1 MKNIIVTLMACAFLS
16 GCKLYE
22 VDFTE
27 RSFNLDHVKRMTVV
41 AGGFRADPL
50 TDPLNKCAGPEDTAF
65 TRMRIYSTVLEE
77 ALILRNGLV
86 ETTLMNGS
94 NPAKASIEP
103 MRGDEFRLY
112 MAVMGDQSGDLAIYM
127 PAMFDAS
134 GRCLRLGAAW
144 IGTWNA
150 GEFSF
155 YKSLRHRPDRKGG
168 PGRWIYDRRENEDRR
183 TGSIILYGTGGS
195 LRKQSVRIVTD
206 KISNIASLDSF
217 RVTRIFRRSP
227 SQIGADKGVVFDI
240 SEIFQD
246 PYALRF
252 SRILPDS
259 LRR

>member
-1 MKNIIVTLMACAFLS
+1 MKKIIGMLMACSLLS

-27 RSFNLDHVKRMTVV
+27 RSIDLEHVKRMTVV
-41 AGGFRADPL
+41 AGGFRADAL
-50 TDPLNKCAGPEDTAF
+50 TDPLNKVAGPEDTSF
-65 TRMRIYSTVLEE
+65 TRMRLYSTVLGE
-77 ALILRNGLV
+77 ATIIRNGLV

-94 NPAKASIEP
+94 NPAKAGVEP

-112 MAVMGDQSGDLAIYM
+112 MAVMGDQAGDLAIYM

-155 YKSLRHRPDRKGG
+155 YKTLRHRPDRKGG

-217 RVTRIFRRSP
+217 RVMKIFRRSP
-227 SQIGADKGVVFDI
+227 SQIGADKGVMFDI

-246 PYALRF
+246 PSALRF
-252 SRILPDS
+252 DRVMPDS
-259 LRR
+259 SRR

>member
-1 MKNIIVTLMACAFLS
+1 MKNIIGTLMACAFLS

-41 AGGFRADPL
+41 AGGFRADAL
-50 TDPLNKCAGPEDTAF
+50 TDPLNKCTGPEDTTF
-65 TRMRIYSTVLEE
+65 TRMRLYSTVLEE

-94 NPAKASIEP
+94 NPAKAAIEP
-103 MRGDEFRLY
+103 LRGDEFRLY
-112 MAVMGDQSGDLAIYM
+112 MAVMGDQAGDLAIYM

-227 SQIGADKGVVFDI
+227 SQIGADKGLMFDI

-246 PYALRF
+246 SSALKF

-259 LRR
+259 PGR